1 MHVVTRCHNPRGML
15 IFIHIFLEDVRRLT
29 YYTNLV
35 NVKNVIRTD
44 EKEEVVHSLL
54 TLRVLPGTHAT
65 IENQIDGSK
74 QASTQGSKLITGWQS
89 IFFLV
94 EDS

>member
-35 NVKNVIRTD
+35 NVKNVIRTH

-54 TLRVLPGTHAT
+54 TLRVLPGALMPQLR
-65 IENQIDGSK
+65 I
-74 QASTQGSKLITGWQS
+74 KLMEVNKHRLKGVNS
-89 IFFLV
+89 LPGGNRSF
-94 EDS
+94 S